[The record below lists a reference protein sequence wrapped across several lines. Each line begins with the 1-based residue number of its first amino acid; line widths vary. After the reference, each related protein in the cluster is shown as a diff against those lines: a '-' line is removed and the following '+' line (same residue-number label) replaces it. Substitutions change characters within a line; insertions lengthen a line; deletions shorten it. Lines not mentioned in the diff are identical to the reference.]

1 MDEAP
6 REPMPR
12 EIDERKKRKALSR
25 IRRARAAAERAIEAS
40 EDEEAAAAARQM
52 LSDWEEDF
60 VASVEQRL
68 NEYGSAFADPEKGNL
83 DEPLSRL
90 QELKLKEIEKK
101 ARGVDVKNKRQKRRF
116 GLSSKPK
123 PSQARV
129 RDINEDVAPPAPQE
143 PPGPRPAQKA
153 DPMAPTIEI
162 NGPLPKGVDPET
174 IRRRFQ
180 VIEGGKDG

>member
-1 MDEAP
+1 MDETL
-6 REPMPR
+6 RDPMPR
-12 EIDERKKRKALSR
+12 EIDERKKRKALNR

-40 EDEEAAAAARQM
+40 QDEAAAQAARQM

-68 NEYGSAFADPEKGNL
+68 NEYGSAFADPDKGNL

-101 ARGVDVKNKRQKRRF
+101 ARGVDVKNKRQKRGF
-116 GLSSKPK
+116 GLSSRPK
-123 PSQARV
+123 PSRANV
-129 RDINEDVAPPAPQE
+129 RDINEDVAPAPAAKP
-143 PPGPRPAQKA
+143 

-162 NGPLPKGVDPET
+162 NGPLPEGVDAQA

-180 VIEGGKDG
+180 VIEGGKG